1 MRRCSSCGTR
11 LSPEAFRCWLCH
23 APASREA
30 VDGKS
35 ETAAKFVP
43 RDHVAA
49 GPLARTSEHGAP
61 DPVAAVAVSRA
72 RGELGWLRVRAI
84 TWVKVLLAALVLSV
98 AAVFLPVQ
106 SRAFVYGIV
115 ATVAAVAALHRLGR
129 AVALLFGRRARA
141 V

>member
-23 APASREA
+23 APAPRGSA
-30 VDGKS
+30 
-35 ETAAKFVP
+35 ETTPAIAAKFVP
-43 RDHVAA
+43 RDHVAS
-49 GPLARTSEHGAP
+49 GPLARTSEHGDP

-106 SRAFVYGIV
+106 SRAVVYGIV
-115 ATVAAVAALHRLGR
+115 ATVAGVAALHRLGR
-129 AVALLFGRRARA
+129 AVSVLFGRRARA